1 MERVECVYGSGTTEY
16 LYLLPRVRISLLF
29 HPPLFFNLS
38 LFVSIEKKGFKKIKI
53 KKKTKKSHQ

>member
-1 MERVECVYGSGTTEY
+1 MCVRFGHDGILIPTSTGAN
-16 LYLLPRVRISLLF
+16 LASF
-29 HPPLFFNLS
+29 SPPLFFNLS